1 MKNNIIK
8 KYEDLNKECKKYPRI
23 NLGSLYQ
30 GYSMKIK
37 PLEEGYAKDGFIEVF
52 CLSSKEKENQKVK
65 SRKR

>member
-37 PLEEGYAKDGFIEVF
+37 PLEEGYAKVGLMRDVKQ
-52 CLSSKEKENQKVK
+52 LLQLREKIILHY
-65 SRKR
+65 